1 MLQHMKLLK
10 TEKVKRMKEN
20 NLDLIEIDDVL
31 YSIEEIRAFI
41 NRSEELSKQNF
52 ILKEECRNLTAE
64 NQSLKLEIKDMK
76 FTRKYLTSEEAG
88 RRFAQELLGG
98 A

>member
-1 MLQHMKLLK
+1 M
-10 TEKVKRMKEN
+10 TEKKLN
-20 NLDLIEIDDVL
+20 NFDLYEIDGDL
-31 YSIEEIRAFI
+31 YSLEELKAFI
-41 NRSEELSKQNF
+41 QSCQELSIKNARQTRF
-52 ILKEECRNLTAE
+52 INALKIRCSELTQRNMELE
-64 NQSLKLEIKDMK
+64 SEIKDMR